1 MSFNFNSLW
10 LDWRAK
16 VPDGTPNPSNA
27 YHLVLLKELCF
38 KQGIDKDIIDN
49 VILVLEKEGDGL
61 DDKEKEKAKS
71 KGLVSKGYGNWGPE
85 DGDTT
90 HKNVDGKLTPIGDD
104 DEEEKEPTK
113 QMKID
118 ANPFDKED
126 DEGKE
131 GGKVDSK
138 LEKKN
143 EQREKDN
150 KLVDTQLRLKKGD
163 EQDKGGAGTPES
175 RTGETVTVWS
185 GKKVQQLMSDG
196 KSYEEARKEVR
207 EELLEI
213 TKEKDSL
220 LTKEWVE
227 AGLNCL
233 DWIENNYGLDNIEEI
248 AWDTPEGN
256 SLIGSTGHG
265 TSADMFVKTK
275 EGKKVGVSLKKDF
288 KVFIVNG
295 GYGKKIG
302 EVAEMLGIDPKD
314 LPDNVKPEHY
324 KNRRGE
330 VLDQGIP
337 KLNEPKT
344 KQIIKEKFEEVLNNE
359 EVAYKVFGKAWKKRL
374 NYIAARKTNLSLGA
388 FNKLSPQEQQ
398 KLLDEL
404 TSDDLHDHVIN
415 AKPLIGE
422 DIKVIA
428 NIANINEVN
437 EITNL
442 YTDLRK
448 LDEEVADNLME
459 FLNDG
464 ENLNKFKELVAKE
477 THIDDILFGSEGA
490 LDKLEVLYGEKGGV
504 SMSPESVSN
513 LFNIGDLYEQY
524 KKADG
529 EEKEELKKQIQE
541 KVKEKMVITR
551 DQGKPVIAVKVMV
564 PDPPPD
570 GPSKESTLP
579 IFGLATRT
587 KGIGNSN
594 GLEMSQSAFGSLAF
608 KNGNVDID
616 SWPPEDKTKV
626 VNDQIKSVLNDIEDN
641 NINLNTDEGMAQL
654 QEKIKLLE
662 RWDPKNKSLKKL
674 KDRYDL

>member
-1 MSFNFNSLW
+1 
-10 LDWRAK
+10 
-16 VPDGTPNPSNA
+16 
-27 YHLVLLKELCF
+27 
-38 KQGIDKDIIDN
+38 
-49 VILVLEKEGDGL
+49 
-61 DDKEKEKAKS
+61 
-71 KGLVSKGYGNWGPE
+71 
-85 DGDTT
+85 
-90 HKNVDGKLTPIGDD
+90 
-104 DEEEKEPTK
+104 
-113 QMKID
+113 
-118 ANPFDKED
+118 
-126 DEGKE
+126 
-131 GGKVDSK
+131 
-138 LEKKN
+138 
-143 EQREKDN
+143 
-150 KLVDTQLRLKKGD
+150 
-163 EQDKGGAGTPES
+163 
-175 RTGETVTVWS
+175 
-185 GKKVQQLMSDG
+185 
-196 KSYEEARKEVR
+196 
-207 EELLEI
+207 
-213 TKEKDSL
+213 
-220 LTKEWVE
+220 
-227 AGLNCL
+227 
-233 DWIENNYGLDNIEEI
+233 
-248 AWDTPEGN
+248 
-256 SLIGSTGHG
+256 
-265 TSADMFVKTK
+265 
-275 EGKKVGVSLKKDF
+275 
-288 KVFIVNG
+288 
-295 GYGKKIG
+295 
-302 EVAEMLGIDPKD
+302 
-314 LPDNVKPEHY
+314 
-324 KNRRGE
+324 
-330 VLDQGIP
+330 
-337 KLNEPKT
+337 
-344 KQIIKEKFEEVLNNE
+344 
-359 EVAYKVFGKAWKKRL
+359 
-374 NYIAARKTNLSLGA
+374 
-388 FNKLSPQEQQ
+388 
-398 KLLDEL
+398 
-404 TSDDLHDHVIN
+404 
-415 AKPLIGE
+415 
-422 DIKVIA
+422 
-428 NIANINEVN
+428 
-437 EITNL
+437 
-442 YTDLRK
+442 
-448 LDEEVADNLME
+448 ME